1 MFVRRATETL
11 AVERNAF
18 ETEKKEHAE
27 LYQQQQSELQGMLE
41 RHRTQNEEWLEKTR
55 AENDADRKELAEQKV
70 LCVEGGGDK
79 GEGERERMRDVNFS
93 RLHHLQGTAGIV

>member
-1 MFVRRATETL
+1 M
-11 AVERNAF
+11 ERKAF

-70 LCVEGGGDK
+70 LCVWKGGG
-79 GEGERERMRDVNFS
+79 GG
-93 RLHHLQGTAGIV
+93 GG